1 MTDRY
6 DDLRHKL
13 DSDERLERDD
23 EARAMRRIRDEDM
36 EEEDEREA

>member
-6 DDLRHKL
+6 DDLCHKL

-23 EARAMRRIRDEDM
+23 EARAMRRIRDE
-36 EEEDEREA
+36 EEDDSDGE